1 MGVAISQEAVYTMGK
16 RRGDRTHMIRLKVRE
31 VAQAKGISMAKLG
44 RMADLNQRTMQAIY
58 NDPYRDVAY
67 STLVKLAKALDVD
80 IAELTEEV
88 PDDGRK

>member
-1 MGVAISQEAVYTMGK
+1 MY
-16 RRGDRTHMIRLKVRE
+16 MIKLRVRE

-88 PDDGRK
+88 PDNDKK

>member
-1 MGVAISQEAVYTMGK
+1 MGK
-16 RRGDRTHMIRLKVRE
+16 RRGDRTYMIKLRVRE

-88 PDDGRK
+88 SDGDKK